1 MAYKTKPSEIT
12 ARDRRNVQQF
22 IKDSK
27 AAGYDPTLTTIVLQK
42 AMKSPKT
49 ARKISQLQSR
59 KPKKSDDARAKRSAE
74 ARRQAKRAGREAKAI
89 RDEGGFLTTDEW
101 LAMARDMLLTVAGG
115 AALAPARV
123 AIKAGGA
130 ALKGGQ
136 AMLKAA
142 KAKKA
147 LKAGKEAK
155 RLKAAP
161 KRLKAPKPKQLPPG
175 RSPKGG
181 DLPPGP
187 STITIGRPGEMRQ
200 FVARQEAA
208 RKLNKARG
216 AARSAA
222 KTTTG
227 RRPIP
232 RSGAPAFGQAAAKK
246 MSKEVLSKIAK
257 NPNAKALKGILNKA
271 NPKEVQAIHRW
282 VTAPRTH
289 AKISPDAKLTPNAYK
304 FIKEMF
310 K

>member
-42 AMKSPKT
+42 AMKSPAT
-49 ARKISQLQSR
+49 ARKISQLQGK

-74 ARRQAKRAGREAKAI
+74 ARRQAKRAGREGKAI
-89 RDEGGFLTTDEW
+89 RDEGGFLTTEEW
-101 LAMARDMLLTVAGG
+101 LTMAKDMLLTVAGG
-115 AALAPARV
+115 AAAKLFV
-123 AIKAGGA
+123 KGGGA
-130 ALKGGQ
+130 AIAGGQ

-142 KAKKA
+142 KAKKL

-175 RSPKGG
+175 RSPQGG
-181 DLPPGP
+181 GLPPGP
-187 STITIGRPGEMRQ
+187 STINVGRPGEMRQ

-208 RKLNKARG
+208 RKLNKAQE
-216 AARSAA
+216 AARSVA
-222 KTTTG
+222 KTTTS
-227 RRPIP
+227 RQSIP

-246 MSKEVLSKIAK
+246 MSKEVLSKVAK

-282 VTAPRTH
+282 VTAPRTQ

-304 FIKEMF
+304 FVKEMF